1 MFKKDFKWFFGY
13 KILLANGDSNETFFR
28 VTVLLTRQKQ
38 LRFYIPWNVDGSPEK
53 NNLTSSKT
61 CILILHHVQYTGYWF
76 FNNILR

>member
-38 LRFYIPWNVDGSPEK
+38 LRFYIP
-53 NNLTSSKT
+53 
-61 CILILHHVQYTGYWF
+61 
-76 FNNILR
+76 